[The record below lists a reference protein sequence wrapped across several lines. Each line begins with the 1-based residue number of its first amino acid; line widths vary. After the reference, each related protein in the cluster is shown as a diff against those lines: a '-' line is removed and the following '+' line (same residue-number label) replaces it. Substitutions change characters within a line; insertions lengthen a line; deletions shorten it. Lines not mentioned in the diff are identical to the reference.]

1 MLLAIDA
8 GNTNIAFA
16 LFDGEQKIGEWR
28 CATDPRRTA
37 DEYAVWLLELLRL
50 DDLQRKDI
58 TQTILASVVPDASF
72 NLIKFCRD
80 HCDAPPFVIG
90 DPSCALDL
98 SIDVDRPEEVG
109 ADRLV
114 NAIAAGAK
122 YQTPAIVI
130 DFGTATTFDVVDA
143 SGAYIGGIIAPG
155 PNLSIEALHL
165 AAAKLPP
172 VDIRPTEKAIGRNTV
187 QAMQAGVFWGYVG
200 LIEGLL
206 SRVTAELSAK
216 PVIIATGGLGRLFH
230 EHIDAIDHYDPDLT
244 LSGLR
249 IIHDRNNRPTESQ

>member
-8 GNTNIAFA
+8 GNTNVAFA
-16 LFDGEQKIGEWR
+16 LFDGDTKISEWR
-28 CATDPRRTA
+28 CSTDPRRTA
-37 DEYAVWLLELLRL
+37 DEYAVWLFELLRL
-50 DDLQRKDI
+50 DDLQRSDI
-58 TQTILASVVPDASF
+58 THAILASVVPDASF

-80 HCDAPPFVIG
+80 HCNAPPFVVG
-90 DPSCALDL
+90 DKVSPLNL
-98 SIDVDRPEEVG
+98 IIDVERPEEVG

-122 YQTPAIVI
+122 YQAPAVVI
-130 DFGTATTFDVVDA
+130 DFGTATTFDVVDDRR
-143 SGAYIGGIIAPG
+143 AYVGGIIAPG

-165 AAAKLPP
+165 AAAKLPR
-172 VDIRPTEKAIGRNTV
+172 VDIRPTDKAIGRNTV
-187 QAMQAGVFWGYVG
+187 DAMQSGVFWGYVG

-206 SRVTAELSAK
+206 RRVTAELAAK
-216 PVIIATGGLGRLFH
+216 PMVIATGGLGRLFH

-249 IIHDRNNRPTESQ
+249 IIHQQNTT